1 MILTS
6 TYRDQTTLSRDL
18 LAAFSPLDHPTTAT
32 LTAQELTGAFERLMR
47 RLAVLVA
54 LHGAAAAGTFLA
66 ALADPGDGADVVDVA
81 AAFLEHGAGEAAAGP
96 SEIQQELVHFSRIV
110 DIGHLGLHAG
120 VDEHALRRLRGSSR
134 LPDSLKVLS
143 ELLVVTRAR
152 LAQRGLLLPAPW
164 LRPSP
169 AAEADPSADL
179 TTAAPPGSPD
189 YWMAVRCG
197 RRRIRRQFR
206 YELSALLAYLTPAE
220 AALALWAHAGEQQL
234 PVDVQLAVVQADA
247 RHGITAVQWS
257 YQPGICP
264 AAEDVIVRVAR
275 QLPAISRLSPGDTAL
290 IDMGEASYRVRAGNH
305 RSATVTETQTG
316 TQAAGLTAPD
326 PAARAFSPA
335 DLTGRARELLAS
347 YAGPDLASMEA
358 GHIHLDRDLDID
370 QDTGTAIGAALLP
383 VLAARQHRPPLLTP
397 MMDDDHVLVRLAP
410 ATYRAFL
417 HHTFGS
423 APMHL
428 ICESSPIIRA
438 IVVELF
444 RRMNSSPLA
453 GRYQRRGG
461 NLFLPLGDG
470 SHCELFEDIDGGTPI
485 TGCVF
490 FETALL
496 TYRCDPAR
504 FDQYFTDRYHLREGV
519 HDHAAAILS
528 ASQPHDARAAELA
541 RYYATFADVT
551 SPNHADPGITTLV
564 SEVLEQSA
572 PVTAHLNVLEDY
584 YEVQQHRVREL
595 LCLLHLPLRL
605 VTIHFNAVTGRV
617 VCHD

>member
-6 TYRDQTTLSRDL
+6 TYRDQTTVSRDL

-32 LTAQELTGAFERLMR
+32 LTAQEVTGAFERLLR

-54 LHGAAAAGTFLA
+54 LHGCAAAEAFLA
-66 ALADPGDGADVVDVA
+66 ALADPGDETDVVDLTA
-81 AAFLEHGAGEAAAGP
+81 GFLEHGMGEAAAGP

-110 DIGHLGLHAG
+110 DIGRLGLHAG

-134 LPDSLKVLS
+134 LADSLKVLS

-152 LAQRGLLLPAPW
+152 LAQRGRLLPTPR

-169 AAEADPSADL
+169 AAEADPAADL
-179 TTAAPPGSPD
+179 TTAVPLASPD
-189 YWMAVRCG
+189 YWMAVRCD

-206 YELSALLAYLTPAE
+206 YELSALLDYLTPAE

-234 PVDVQLAVVQADA
+234 PVSVELAVVQADA
-247 RHGITAVQWS
+247 RDGITVVQWS
-257 YQPGICP
+257 CQPGTCP
-264 AAEDVIVRVAR
+264 AGADVIAHVAR
-275 QLPAISRLSPGDTAL
+275 HLPAITRPGPGAPAHLSIGH
-290 IDMGEASYRVRAGNH
+290 RVHADDH
-305 RSATVTETQTG
+305 LSATVTETPAG
-316 TQAAGLTAPD
+316 TPVAELTAPSQAAGA
-326 PAARAFSPA
+326 SPA
-335 DLTGRARELLAS
+335 DLAARARELLAA
-347 YAGPDLASMEA
+347 YRGPALVSMEA

-383 VLAARQHRPPLLTP
+383 LLAARQATPPLLTP

-410 ATYRAFL
+410 AAYRAYL
-417 HHTFGS
+417 RRAFG
-423 APMHL
+423 ATPMRL

-438 IVVELF
+438 IAVALF
-444 RRMNSSPLA
+444 QQMSSSALA
-453 GRYQRRGG
+453 RRYQRRGG

-470 SHCELFEDIDGGTPI
+470 STCELFEDIDGGTPV

-496 TYRCDPAR
+496 TYRCDPGR
-504 FDQYFTDRYHLREGV
+504 FDRYFTGRYHLDEGV

-528 ASQPHDARAAELA
+528 ASQPHDDKAAELS
-541 RYYATFADVT
+541 RYYAAFNDVT
-551 SPNHADPGITTLV
+551 NPRRADPAIAALV
-564 SEVLEQSA
+564 SDVLERAA

-584 YEVQQHRVREL
+584 YEVQQRRVREL
-595 LCLLHLPLRL
+595 LRLLGLPLRL

>member
-6 TYRDQTTLSRDL
+6 TYRDQTTRSRDL
-18 LAAFSPLDHPTTAT
+18 LAAFSPLDHPTTAK
-32 LTAQELTGAFERLMR
+32 LTGEELTGAFERLMR
-47 RLAVLVA
+47 RLAVLA
-54 LHGAAAAGTFLA
+54 SLHGAEAAGAFLA
-66 ALADPGDGADVVDVA
+66 ALADPEDGADVVDVA

-120 VDEHALRRLRGSSR
+120 VDEHALRRLRGSAR

-152 LAQRGLLLPAPW
+152 LAQRGVPLPVPW
-164 LRPSP
+164 LRPGQP
-169 AAEADPSADL
+169 TEADPSADL
-179 TTAAPPGSPD
+179 TTAAPTARPD
-189 YWMAVRCG
+189 YWMAVRCD

-206 YELSALLAYLTPAE
+206 YQLSALLAYLTPAE
-220 AALALWAHAGEQQL
+220 AALTLWAHASEQQL
-234 PVDVQLAVVQADA
+234 PIDVQLAVVQADTC
-247 RHGITAVQWS
+247 HGITTVHWS
-257 YQPGICP
+257 YQPGTCP
-264 AAEDVIVRVAR
+264 LSEDVIARVAS
-275 QLPAISRLSPGDTAL
+275 QLPAIRRLAPGDTMH
-290 IDMGEASYRVRAGNH
+290 IDLGETRYRVYGRER
-305 RSATVTETQTG
+305 RSAIVTETRTG
-316 TQAAGLTAPD
+316 SQAAGLTAPD
-326 PAARAFSPA
+326 PDATALPSA
-335 DLTGRARELLAS
+335 DLAGRACELLAS

-383 VLAARQHRPPLLTP
+383 LLAGRQRRPPLLTP

-410 ATYRAFL
+410 VRYRAFL
-417 HHTFGS
+417 HRTFGT

-438 IVVELF
+438 IAVELF
-444 RRMNSSPLA
+444 RRMSTSPLA
-453 GRYQRRGG
+453 ARYQRRGG
-461 NLFLPLGDG
+461 NLFLPLDDG
-470 SHCELFEDIDGGTPI
+470 SHCELFEGIDGSAPV

-496 TYRCDPAR
+496 TYRCDPPR
-504 FDQYFTDRYHLREGV
+504 FDQYFTSRYHLREGV

-528 ASQPHDARAAELA
+528 GPHPHDAKAAELA
-541 RYYATFADVT
+541 RYYAAFADVT
-551 SPNHADPGITTLV
+551 SPSRADPGITALV
-564 SEVLEQSA
+564 SDVLDRAA

-595 LCLLHLPLRL
+595 LRLLDLPLRL